1 MKLSI
6 NQAAPAF
13 ATKDV
18 YGSELDLS
26 VLRGRKIYLA
36 FERNVGCPVCNLRTH
51 ELLKH
56 AEYFSSRN
64 ILVVMIFESPADKML
79 AHLGANTYP
88 FHFVADPDNK
98 LYESYGVVRSFISV
112 MRSLFNG
119 IVKKVNLGN
128 KLFNKPMKQDGH
140 LDRIPAE
147 FIIDESGNVKL
158 IHYGRFVGDHLPIE
172 ALKLTVSTNGG

>member
-1 MKLSI
+1 MKLLL
-6 NQAAPAF
+6 NQTAPPF
-13 ATKDV
+13 STNDV
-18 YGSELDLS
+18 YGNVIDLNA
-26 VLRGRKIYLA
+26 LRGRKIYLA

-56 AEYFSSRN
+56 AEYFASRK
-64 ILVVMIFESPADKML
+64 ILVVLVFESPSDKML
-79 AHLGANTYP
+79 AHLGENSYP

-98 LYESYGVVRSFISV
+98 LYDSYGVSRSFISV

-119 IVKKVNLGN
+119 IVQKANRGN

-147 FIIDESGNVKL
+147 FIVDESGIIKL
-158 IHYGRFVGDHLPIE
+158 IHYGRFIGDHLPIG
-172 ALKLTVSTNGG
+172 ALK